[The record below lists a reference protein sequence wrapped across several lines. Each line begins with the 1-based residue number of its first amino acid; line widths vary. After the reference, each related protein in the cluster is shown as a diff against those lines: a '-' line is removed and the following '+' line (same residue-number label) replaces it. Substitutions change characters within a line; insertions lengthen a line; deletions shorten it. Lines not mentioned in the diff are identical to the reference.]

1 MAELMAID
9 FVADE
14 LELYLDTHAD
24 DEEAFE
30 YYQSFLALQKEAH
43 ERYARRFGPIQ
54 QCDQLGMESYSW
66 LKEPWPWEY
75 RDRRE

>member
-1 MAELMAID
+1 MAID

-24 DEEAFE
+24 DEEAFS
-30 YYQSFLALQKEAH
+30 YYQNFLALQKEAH
-43 ERYARRFGPIQ
+43 ERFVRRFGPIQ
-54 QCDQLGMESYSW
+54 QCDMLGMENYSW
-66 LKEPWPWEY
+66 LKDPWPWEY